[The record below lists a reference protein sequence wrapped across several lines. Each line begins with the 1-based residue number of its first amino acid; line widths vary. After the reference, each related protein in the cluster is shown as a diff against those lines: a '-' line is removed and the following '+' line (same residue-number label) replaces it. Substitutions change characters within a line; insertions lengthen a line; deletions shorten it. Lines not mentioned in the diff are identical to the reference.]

1 MPSTQ
6 AILVLAA
13 GVLTP
18 LAVRAL
24 GRDPRVR
31 LADRFDGARVPF
43 AAVVTFG
50 AALGGLAG
58 MAESAHFAL
67 RHLIE
72 GNLARSFSWD
82 ILWMAPASAA
92 LVFGLLA
99 ILLAIAFPAP
109 RDARNAVLVAGRFGR
124 VALTPCLF
132 PLTILAAFSVLQ
144 DHHFGLFRWSAWLLS
159 LGLAVLAVRAAT
171 GQGERVARVM
181 TWAPRLV
188 LPAVALLAMG
198 GLWYLPTPRERRALQ
213 ALAVADADRPNVLL
227 LVLDT
232 VRAASL
238 GLYDPSRHT
247 TPNLER
253 LAARGTVFDWAIAT
267 APWTLPSHSSMFT
280 GLYPTALE
288 VDYNVPLAEHH
299 LTLAEVL
306 RDRGYATAGFVAN
319 MAYATRIS
327 GLAQGFARYEDWPMT
342 WGRFIESSWLS
353 RTVGRQA
360 LPLSKHPWRGAKRK
374 NAEENVDDFLRWLDA
389 RRGPDRPFFAFL
401 NFIDAHDPYAVPPR
415 LRDRFDPPGP
425 PILRKQQ
432 NITEAQLAS
441 TRASYEASIALIDE
455 QLGRLVGELEQRK
468 LFEHTLIIV
477 VSDHGEQF
485 GEHGLQFHGNSL
497 YLPLIH
503 VPLVLVY
510 PPSIPGGVRMPRP
523 VGLRDLPATVMHV
536 VTGGLD
542 STFPG
547 RSMMDPGLHREA
559 AGAAAL
565 LSSREKPYL
574 PKRWEPSVR
583 GSLRSVFQFPYH
595 LIRDSQGRQELY
607 RVDLDPGEGQNLV
620 ASADSLLLMG
630 LGRTLDSLAGG
641 AP

>member
-1 MPSTQ
+1 WN
-6 AILVLAA
+6 
-13 GVLTP
+13 
-18 LAVRAL
+18 
-24 GRDPRVR
+24 
-31 LADRFDGARVPF
+31 GAQVPF
-43 AAVVTFG
+43 AAVVALG

-58 MAESAHFAL
+58 MAESAHLAL

-82 ILWMAPASAA
+82 IVWMAPASAA

-99 ILLAIAFPAP
+99 VLLAIAFPVP
-109 RDARNAVLVAGRFGR
+109 RDARGAALQSGRFGL

-132 PLTILAAFSVLQ
+132 VLAVLAAYSVLQ
-144 DHHFGLFRWSAWLLS
+144 DPHFGLYRWSAWLLS
-159 LGLAVLAVRAAT
+159 LGLAVLAVRAAA
-171 GQGERVARVM
+171 GPRERTARVM
-181 TWAPRLV
+181 KWTPRVV
-188 LPAVALLAMG
+188 LPAVALLVIG
-198 GLWYLPTPRERRALQ
+198 GLWDLPVPRERRALA
-213 ALAVADADRPNVLL
+213 ALAAADAGQPNVLL

-253 LAARGTVFDWAIAT
+253 LATRGTVFDWAIAT
-267 APWTLPSHSSMFT
+267 APWTLPSHASMFT
-280 GLYPTALE
+280 GVYPTALE

-342 WGRFIESSWLS
+342 WGRFIESSWFS
-353 RTVGRQA
+353 RTVGRKL
-360 LPLSKHPWRGAKRK
+360 LPLSKYPWRGARRK
-374 NAEENVDDFLRWLDA
+374 NAEENVDDFLHWLDA

-401 NFIDAHDPYAVPPR
+401 NFIDAHDPYATPPR
-415 LRDRFDPPGP
+415 LRARFEPPGP
-425 PILRKQQ
+425 PVLRKREH
-432 NITEAQLAS
+432 ITEADLAS

-503 VPLVLVY
+503 VPLMLVY
-510 PPSIPGGVRMPRP
+510 PPTVPGGVRVRRP
-523 VGLRDLPATVMHV
+523 VSLRDLSATVMQV

-542 STFPG
+542 GTLPG
-547 RSMMDPGLHREA
+547 RSILDPALQGDTARPA
-559 AGAAAL
+559 PL
-565 LSSREKPYL
+565 LSLREKPYQ
-574 PKRWEPSVR
+574 PKRWEPSVG
-583 GSLRSVFQFPYH
+583 GSLWSVFQYPYH
-595 LIRDSQGRQELY
+595 LIRDSRGRQELY
-607 RVDLDPGEGQNLV
+607 RVDLDPAESQNLV

-630 LGRTLDSLAGG
+630 LGRTLDSLASER
-641 AP
+641 P